1 MILCFV
7 YVFLCLM
14 FFPGRPDAKA
24 PRAKQSA
31 RIGGR
36 LTAGRA
42 AGCAVHP
49 DWAYSAVRCSCSP
62 SGLYSRLQLV
72 NSIQVVINL
81 EILGE
86 QIKILIFFGAFWA
99 SPGPGVAGY
108 GLCSKNH
115 DQKWGRDWNP
125 CPGDPFRGHFP
136 CSRSLRRRVQLELE
150 NYYIGNIFDRKLSY
164 ISEAHLKFIEHDLEP
179 LVNVVSRRNV

>member
-1 MILCFV
+1 MF
-7 YVFLCLM
+7 FLCLM

-86 QIKILIFFGAFWA
+86 KIKILIFFGAFWA
-99 SPGPGVAGY
+99 SPGPGVARNGFS
-108 GLCSKNH
+108 SKNH
-115 DQKWGRDWNP
+115 YQKWCRDPIP
-125 CPGDPFRGHFP
+125 CPGDPFRGHLPF
-136 CSRSLRRRVQLELE
+136 SHNLRRPLQL
-150 NYYIGNIFDRKLSY
+150 
-164 ISEAHLKFIEHDLEP
+164 
-179 LVNVVSRRNV
+179 